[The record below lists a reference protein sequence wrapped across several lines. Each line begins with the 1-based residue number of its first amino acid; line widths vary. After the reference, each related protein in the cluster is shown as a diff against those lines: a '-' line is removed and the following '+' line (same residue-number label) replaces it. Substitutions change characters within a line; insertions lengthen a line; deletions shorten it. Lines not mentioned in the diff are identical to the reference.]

1 MRPGTA
7 TGELTTL
14 ISLPPSLPYPILPL
28 SLLLSL
34 QVSAQVN
41 DLRSA
46 VSKEGCKTVAVLA
59 FALRQHFVPLVEFL
73 VPAMLKQS
81 LVKIQVMSAAADK
94 SLRIA
99 VVSCCSSH
107 CGEGKLLPVLM
118 DACANKAAAVRRM
131 AAELLALSCALAK
144 TESLE
149 R

>member
-1 MRPGTA
+1 M
-7 TGELTTL
+7 
-14 ISLPPSLPYPILPL
+14 
-28 SLLLSL
+28 
-34 QVSAQVN
+34 N

-59 FALRQHFVPLVEFL
+59 FSLRQHFVPLVEFL

-94 SLRIA
+94 SLRVAIA
-99 VVSCCSSH
+99 ACCSSH
-107 CGEGKLLPVLM
+107 TSEGKLLQVLM